1 MTNELNLQFR
11 KATIEDAP
19 EIWEILQQSIDRRK
33 KDGSTQW
40 QDGYPNLSTVEND
53 ISNSNSYVL
62 TQNEIVV
69 ATAAVIFNFEP
80 TYEKIEGEWLTNDD
94 FYVVHRV
101 GVSDKVA
108 GKGYA
113 TKLFEF
119 VEEFA
124 KANQVFSIKVD
135 TLYDNKAM
143 LRIMEKLNYTYCGEI
158 EVRDG
163 KRFAFEKVLPNS

>member
-33 KDGSTQW
+33 KDESTQW

-62 TQNEIVV
+62 TQNEIIV

-101 GVSDKVA
+101 GVS
-108 GKGYA
+108 
-113 TKLFEF
+113 
-119 VEEFA
+119 
-124 KANQVFSIKVD
+124 
-135 TLYDNKAM
+135 
-143 LRIMEKLNYTYCGEI
+143 
-158 EVRDG
+158 
-163 KRFAFEKVLPNS
+163 